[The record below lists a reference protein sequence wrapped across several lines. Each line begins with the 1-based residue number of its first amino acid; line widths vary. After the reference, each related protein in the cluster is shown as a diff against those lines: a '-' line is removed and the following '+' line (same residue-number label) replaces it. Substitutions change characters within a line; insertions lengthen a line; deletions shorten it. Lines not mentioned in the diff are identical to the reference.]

1 MEGVAT
7 VESTASIMP
16 SGDWVSKEAMEEA
29 VASARELAQLEREQ
43 AIREWKKLLVDIRA
57 WAKTAE
63 TARQV
68 YKDDLLFMEF
78 TDVQNGI
85 AATQQRILRKL
96 EEIMV
101 ARMEA
106 TSIKE

>member
-1 MEGVAT
+1 MEGVVT
-7 VESTASIMP
+7 VESTASTMP
-16 SGDWVSKEAMEEA
+16 PGDWVSKEAMEEA
-29 VASARELAQLEREQ
+29 VASAKEQ
-43 AIREWKKLLVDIRA
+43 AVGEWKKLLADIRA

-63 TARQV
+63 TARKV

-101 ARMEA
+101 DRMEEIG
-106 TSIKE
+106 IKE